1 LPGYESRHN
10 TKYWSGAPYYGFG
23 CSSHSFNGRLKRW
36 SNQRD
41 VEAYTRSIEM
51 GESPVVE
58 RVNLTEHDARAE
70 AVFLGLRLM
79 RGLSAAKYQKSFGVD
94 LLDVHSD
101 EWSRFREAGLI
112 EFDGD
117 LIKLTRSGALLSN
130 EVFAAFV

>member
-1 LPGYESRHN
+1 MN
-10 TKYWSGAPYYGFG
+10 
-23 CSSHSFNGRLKRW
+23 
-36 SNQRD
+36 
-41 VEAYTRSIEM
+41 
-51 GESPVVE
+51 ESPVVE
-58 RVNLTEHDARAE
+58 RVNLTEHDAQAE

-130 EVFAAFV
+130 EIFSAFV